1 MRIRA
6 DLEGLGTT
14 KPVPLLYVDD
24 GSGFREE
31 EAVRLE
37 MRDGGIDDLVHL
49 PRRVR
54 GLRLDPLAA
63 SGRFR
68 LARATLEP
76 LPGPAAAL
84 AVARRLVARLP
95 EEERGAGP
103 CSAASPVSP

>member
-6 DLEGLGTT
+6 DLEGLGHT

-24 GSGFREE
+24 GSGFRED

-37 MRDGGIDDLVHL
+37 VLEDGGIDDLVRL

-63 SGRFR
+63 KGRTGR
-68 LARATLEP
+68 TLHHTRGVGGEP
-76 LPGPAAAL
+76 
-84 AVARRLVARLP
+84 
-95 EEERGAGP
+95 RGQ
-103 CSAASPVSP
+103 